1 MYNLSC
7 WTFYL
12 FITVFRRHFAVKRFF
27 VLSFFAIFSTSIC
40 AQNWASSEGSCFQK
54 GDINVSA
61 GLGIGWFGFFAVG
74 EYGINDAISVSVG
87 TGYNGYGFSDYLRYN
102 YIPIVARGAFHPFNL
117 KVLSNKIK
125 IRNKLDPY
133 AGLALGYHI
142 GWASDLKD
150 NPYDDATPSVG
161 HFSFREYIGAKY
173 YPTEKFYLTL
183 EEGGGLSWLNFG
195 VGLKF

>member
-1 MYNLSC
+1 M
-7 WTFYL
+7 
-12 FITVFRRHFAVKRFF
+12 KRFF
-27 VLSFFAIFSTSIC
+27 VLSFFLIFSTSIC
-40 AQNWASSEGSCFQK
+40 AQNWASSEGSCFKK

-87 TGYNGYGFSDYLRYN
+87 TGYNGYGFDKWWRYN

-142 GWASDLKD
+142 GWASELEKMPVYTD
-150 NPYDDATPSVG
+150 NPWLSDIVNNSKPEGVG
-161 HFSFREYIGAKY
+161 HFTFREYIGAKFY
-173 YPTEKFYLTL
+173 LTDKFFLTL